1 MTDRELIHSLKSL
14 KQIKPNSDWVV
25 LTKSM
30 ILAQERARASA
41 SESEDV
47 TSIFSIF
54 RYKLAFAPVLST
66 MIVIGLFGFAQG
78 TMPGDFFFSV
88 KKATEVV
95 QVGLSA
101 ENEKPKVQLQLV
113 NKRLAEL
120 NQIAESNQVAKLG
133 PAIKEFQ
140 ASLAQATQNLNN
152 IDANVTTSD
161 AVVLKELV
169 EETQLLSAN
178 KEKVESILGAEVG
191 DMQEL
196 ENALGALEK
205 QIAEKLINDFA
216 DRTLTEEM
224 QAMLEAAKQDY
235 DEGLYQDALYK
246 LWLLPGINN

>member
-1 MTDRELIHSLKSL
+1 MTDKELINNLKCL
-14 KQIKPNSDWVV
+14 KQIKPNHDWVV
-25 LTKSM
+25 LIKSR
-30 ILAQERARASA
+30 ILAQEQTSWA
-41 SESEDV
+41 EET

-101 ENEKPKVQLQLV
+101 ENEKPMVQLQLV

-152 IDANVTTSD
+152 IDANVTSSD

-169 EETQLLSAN
+169 EETRLLSAN

-196 ENALGALEK
+196 ENALNILEK
-205 QIAEKLINDFA
+205 ETSARLIEDLAN
-216 DRTLTEEM
+216 RTLTEEKQELLK
-224 QAMLEAAKQDY
+224 QAQQDY
-235 DEGLYQDALYK
+235 EQGLYQEALYK
-246 LWLLPGINN
+246 LWQLHNNQ